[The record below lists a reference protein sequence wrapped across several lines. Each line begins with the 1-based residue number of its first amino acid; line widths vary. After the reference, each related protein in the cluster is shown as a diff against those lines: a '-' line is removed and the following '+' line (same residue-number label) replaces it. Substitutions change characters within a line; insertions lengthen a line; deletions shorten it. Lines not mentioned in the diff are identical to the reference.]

1 MFYFY
6 FFCICF
12 QARHLPQRVSQRT
25 VCNIYDNAHQ
35 LTSIKRTLR
44 PYLFSTFSWSKGETR
59 MIWIL
64 LIFLKKNLGRVTKNS
79 ILRNHC
85 RISDITIKL
94 KVSFCINL
102 QYLLDW
108 LYISLHYLVA
118 GFFPLFL
125 TECYDKFDHCKE
137 LKEAGD
143 CSSSDPKK
151 VYEVK
156 TNCLVTCEFC
166 GKGSWE
172 KMFLVW

>member
-1 MFYFY
+1 MFSFY

-12 QARHLPQRVSQRT
+12 QARHPLQRVSQRT
-25 VCNIYDNAHQ
+25 VCNIYDYAYQ

-102 QYLLDW
+102 QYLLYW
-108 LYISLHYLVA
+108 LYISLLYLVA
-118 GFFPLFL
+118 GFFFPF
-125 TECYDKFDHCKE
+125 FDRM
-137 LKEAGD
+137 LRQIW
-143 CSSSDPKK
+143 S
-151 VYEVK
+151 
-156 TNCLVTCEFC
+156 L
-166 GKGSWE
+166 
-172 KMFLVW
+172 

>member
-1 MFYFY
+1 MFSFY

-12 QARHLPQRVSQRT
+12 QARHPPQRVSQRT

-118 GFFPLFL
+118 GFFPFFWQNVTTNLIIVKNWRKPETVPLL
-125 TECYDKFDHCKE
+125 TPKRFMKWEQIVWLRASSVVRDH
-137 LKEAGD
+137 G
-143 CSSSDPKK
+143 KK
-151 VYEVK
+151 
-156 TNCLVTCEFC
+156 CL
-166 GKGSWE
+166 
-172 KMFLVW
+172 